1 MLQTVECPHCG
12 RKLAIDA
19 QHAGKS
25 VLCPLCKQPFTP
37 PLSEALPI
45 AQPEDPPYAIQ
56 RDEPPRR
63 PAISDQGEIVRDA
76 ERYDE
81 PARWP
86 RRPDGLP
93 VVGSPG
99 RELAD
104 RYGIDLAEKHHQEA
118 S

>member
-1 MLQTVECPHCG
+1 MLQTAECPHCG

-37 PLSEALPI
+37 PAVTVALPI
-45 AQPEDPPYAIQ
+45 AQPEEAPYAIK
-56 RDEPPRR
+56 RDEPSP
-63 PAISDQGEIVRDA
+63 S
-76 ERYDE
+76 Y
-81 PARWP
+81 P

-104 RYGIDLAEKHHQEA
+104 RFGIDLAEKHHQEVSSQHA
-118 S
+118 YER